1 MIELESIKKYYKL
14 NGKDVLI
21 LKGINLYIAQGE
33 FVSIM
38 GPSGSGKS
46 TLSAILGCLST
57 PSHGKYSLNGQDVT
71 SLDANALARLR
82 NQSIG
87 FIFQDFNLLSGLSA
101 VENVELPLVY
111 GGMTSKARR
120 ERAMEC
126 LTAVGLENKA
136 FNRPF
141 QLSGGQKQRV
151 AIARA
156 LVNHP
161 KFLFADEPT
170 GALDKKTGQEI
181 LGIMQKL
188 NMMGHTVIQVT
199 HSPSDALY
207 SKRILHLVDGNIVRE
222 ESVEKP
228 MIGVGINDNASA
240 HEEVVAKMWRVAQF
254 APVVGDRDVRAI
266 QTLIQDSKSRDS
278 LIAASRAIVRWDGA
292 DVAASVETL
301 FSSSDWVVRT
311 EIVKNLNLRP
321 QEESIPYYVRAL
333 SDENPWVRHVAIT
346 ALKDIDQE
354 YIPKELQEKVV
365 SCRFDRDERVRATA
379 VFIIGKWSIENK
391 DFIMNDVLTDP
402 DNRVRANAVECI
414 QSLSSQDKFL
424 DRLIDM
430 ARNDRNNRVRANAAL
445 IVGRFNAEVAS
456 EVAEDMLRAQD
467 VLMRSSGA
475 WLMGMLRSK
484 RFNHSLLNQL
494 KVEKEE
500 VVLNQLVRSLAKIS
514 RDQFSLNEQVASALS
529 RSQEGA

>member
-1 MIELESIKKYYKL
+1 
-14 NGKDVLI
+14 
-21 LKGINLYIAQGE
+21 
-33 FVSIM
+33 
-38 GPSGSGKS
+38 
-46 TLSAILGCLST
+46 
-57 PSHGKYSLNGQDVT
+57 
-71 SLDANALARLR
+71 
-82 NQSIG
+82 
-87 FIFQDFNLLSGLSA
+87 
-101 VENVELPLVY
+101 
-111 GGMTSKARR
+111 
-120 ERAMEC
+120 
-126 LTAVGLENKA
+126 
-136 FNRPF
+136 
-141 QLSGGQKQRV
+141 
-151 AIARA
+151 
-156 LVNHP
+156 
-161 KFLFADEPT
+161 
-170 GALDKKTGQEI
+170 
-181 LGIMQKL
+181 
-188 NMMGHTVIQVT
+188 
-199 HSPSDALY
+199 
-207 SKRILHLVDGNIVRE
+207 
-222 ESVEKP
+222 
-228 MIGVGINDNASA
+228 
-240 HEEVVAKMWRVAQF
+240 
-254 APVVGDRDVRAI
+254 
-266 QTLIQDSKSRDS
+266 
-278 LIAASRAIVRWDGA
+278 
-292 DVAASVETL
+292 
-301 FSSSDWVVRT
+301 
-311 EIVKNLNLRP
+311 
-321 QEESIPYYVRAL
+321 VRAL